1 MLYILNQK
9 SFSLAVFGFGK
20 LSYSTFRANTD
31 LRLIRK
37 IGGGAGGQ
45 NLDGPPFYPSLAM

>member
-20 LSYSTFRANTD
+20 LSYSTFRGNTD

-37 IGGGAGGQ
+37 IGGQGGQ
-45 NLDGPPFYPSLAM
+45 YLDGPPFYPSLAI